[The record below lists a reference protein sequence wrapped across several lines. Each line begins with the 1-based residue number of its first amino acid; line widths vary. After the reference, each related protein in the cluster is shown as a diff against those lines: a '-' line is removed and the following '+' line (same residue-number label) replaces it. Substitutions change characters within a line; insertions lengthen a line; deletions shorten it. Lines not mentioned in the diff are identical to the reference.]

1 MHVII
6 SGYNHHYQQ
15 QQQQQPAILATLPTA
30 DYMTMQPAAA
40 AYMAS
45 SYPANQSRFTLT
57 MILSSL

>member
-1 MHVII
+1 MCVII

-15 QQQQQPAILATLPTA
+15 QQQQPAILATLPSA

-45 SYPANQSRFTLT
+45 SYPANQSRL
-57 MILSSL
+57 LP